1 MNFYSLSKKLLND
14 EINLVENKSYL
25 KYGSDDNFKKSKGRI
40 NACVVYPNIYSMG
53 MCNLGYLIVCDIL
66 DSYDG
71 IHVDRAFYHKNDRD
85 CRGLLT
91 GRKLKDFD
99 LILFSVPYEIDILNI
114 EQILLDGGVDLNKQH
129 PYIVVGGSAIMINP
143 NIAKHFADL
152 VALGDAEIL
161 LNKFCETFLKTGIDE
176 TSIFESLKHEAG
188 FYFPKFQNSFGALVK
203 VKELEKIFFSPVI
216 SDNFVF
222 KNTVLIDAGRG
233 CPYTCK
239 FCVTGH
245 FFKPLVVIDA
255 ARFVPI
261 IDYAKTKGVNSFGII
276 SSCVAKL
283 QNLKEL
289 LTKYEN
295 IKINVSSLR
304 FEDIDEELVNLF
316 VTNKQ
321 KNFTL
326 APETG
331 SEKLRLYVS
340 KNISNDII
348 IQKVRLIHKYGGTV
362 KLYFMFGLPEESL
375 EDVFSIAELVNV
387 LRETGQVKAC
397 VQAFVPKP
405 HTPFSEIKF
414 EGVSSLK
421 YKKNEFVKK
430 IRELKIPSN
439 VFEFGSIKE
448 ALLEYEL
455 SRCTNVNNLL
465 TIHR

>member
-1 MNFYSLSKKLLND
+1 MNFFSLSKKLLSS

-25 KYGSDDNFKKSKGRI
+25 KYGSDDNFKKSQGRI
-40 NACVVYPNIYSMG
+40 NACVVYPNIYEMG

-66 DSYDG
+66 DKYEG
-71 IHVDRAFYHKNDRD
+71 VQVDRAFYYKNLRE
-85 CRGLLT
+85 CRGFLT

-99 LILFSVPYEIDILNI
+99 LILFSVPYEIDILNV
-114 EQILLDGGVDLNKQH
+114 EQILLDGGVDLNKEH
-129 PYIVVGGSAIMINP
+129 PYIVAGGSAIMINP

-161 LNKFCETFLKTGIDE
+161 LNKFCETFLNVGLEE
-176 TSIFESLKHEAG
+176 TIIFESLKQETG
-188 FYFPKFQNSFGALVK
+188 FYFPKFQNRFGDLVK
-203 VKELEKIFFSPVI
+203 VNKLDNIFFSPVI
-216 SDNFVF
+216 SNNFIF

-245 FFKPLVVIDA
+245 FFKPLVVVDA
-255 ARFVPI
+255 AKFIPI
-261 IDYAKTKGVNSFGII
+261 IEYCRTKGADSFGII

-283 QNLKEL
+283 ENLKKIL
-289 LTKYEN
+289 KSYES

-304 FEDIDEELVNLF
+304 FEDIDEELVTLF
-316 VTNKQ
+316 INNKQ
-321 KNFTL
+321 KVFTL

-331 SEKLRLYVS
+331 SEKLRG
-340 KNISNDII
+340 NISKKISNSLII
-348 IQKVRLIHKYGGTV
+348 EKVKLIHKYGGFV
-362 KLYFMFGLPEESL
+362 KLYFMFGLPNESL
-375 EDVFSIAELVNV
+375 EDVFSIAELIKI

-397 VQAFVPKP
+397 IQAFVPKP
-405 HTPFSEIKF
+405 HTPFSDFEF

-421 YKKNEFVKK
+421 YKKNEFIKK
-430 IRELKIPSN
+430 IRELKIPAN

-448 ALLEYEL
+448 ALLEYKL